1 MDDLAEV
8 LRRWQARGE
17 SYALATIV
25 EVSGSTP
32 HGIGPAL
39 AVNAAGRVAGSVSG
53 GCVDAEVY
61 ELCREVLRTGA
72 PAHRCFTADD
82 ADPFAPSLTCGG
94 TIEVEV
100 RRVVSADDIAER
112 MADDVADRR
121 PRLLIFGATHFAD
134 ALAAAGAFLGYRVTV
149 CDARPV
155 FATRER
161 TPDADEVVVD
171 WPHHYLAATEVD
183 SSTAICVLTHDAKFD
198 VPALIAALRS
208 PAGYVGALGSRRTC
222 AERIQ
227 RLRDAG
233 LDDAELSRLR
243 SPIGL
248 DLGGTSPKQV
258 ALSICAEIVA
268 VAHGGTGRPLRET
281 TGSMHRQT
289 AASPPEPAT
298 HRPQVCV
305 APHSSQVA
313 R

>member
-17 SYALATIV
+17 PYALATIV
-25 EVSGSTP
+25 EVTGSTP
-32 HGIGPAL
+32 HGVGPAL
-39 AVNAAGRVAGSVSG
+39 AVNAAGRAVGSVSG

-61 ELCREVLRTGA
+61 ELCREVLRTGE
-72 PAHRCFTADD
+72 PAHRCFSANA
-82 ADPFAPSLTCGG
+82 ADPFAPSLSCGG
-94 TIEVEV
+94 TIEVEIS
-100 RRVVSADDIAER
+100 RIAAADEVAEPL
-112 MADDVADRR
+112 AQDAADRR

-161 TPDADEVVVD
+161 IPDADEVIVD

-183 SSTAICVLTHDAKFD
+183 GSTAICVLTHDPKFD

-233 LDDAELSRLR
+233 LDDARLSRLR

-281 TGSMHRQT
+281 AGPMHRQT
-289 AASPPEPAT
+289 PTPETEAAT
-298 HRPQVCV
+298 HRPHVC
-305 APHSSQVA
+305 ATPHSSEVA